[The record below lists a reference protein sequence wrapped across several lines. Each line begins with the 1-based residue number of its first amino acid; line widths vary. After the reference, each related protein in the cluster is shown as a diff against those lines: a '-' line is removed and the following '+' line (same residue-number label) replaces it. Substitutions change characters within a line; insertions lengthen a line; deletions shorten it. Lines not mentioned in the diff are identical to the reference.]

1 MIIYIFTGYFCDEY
15 ISLLHFRSCWITMNR
30 GTWDDIWPISKV
42 QNNEFMRYWW
52 KSFDYLDLV
61 GFLSSQ
67 RLTRFSA
74 TGWKMILHATVHRVT
89 PTAQT
94 VQMVKMIALFNMK
107 DSALIVMRIQLW
119 VKSVS
124 TVVLVNRFSVKS
136 AQVLI
141 QTFKSG
147 YLRLCPENRPFR
159 LRYWSNT
166 ITANR
171 IITRVLT
178 IFDFCSIFHFQMPRR
193 PSG

>member
-1 MIIYIFTGYFCDEY
+1 M
-15 ISLLHFRSCWITMNR
+15 LNQWFRITMSR
-30 GTWDDIWPISKV
+30 GKWDEIWPISFDMGGISSKIM
-42 QNNEFMRYWW
+42 NLCTTKNLLTT
-52 KSFDYLDLV
+52 KSVLNLV
-61 GFLSSQ
+61 RFLSSQ
-67 RLTRFSA
+67 RLTGFSA

-107 DSALIVMRIQLW
+107 GSVLIVMRIQLW